1 MAGGGK
7 NHEAQRKTMESMQK
21 NEKQSIL
28 LNWQD
33 LNLGR
38 LEYSDGKYV
47 FYVNTGN
54 KEAKAKSPVPADFL
68 FYGKDVLESEAIFSF
83 MSDFIPARSRVDIT
97 KKCGITIK
105 DSPFEKMLKVATLQL
120 ERSDY
125 WIELGAA
132 T

>member
-1 MAGGGK
+1 M
-7 NHEAQRKTMESMQK
+7 
-21 NEKQSIL
+21 
-28 LNWQD
+28 
-33 LNLGR
+33 
-38 LEYSDGKYV
+38 
-47 FYVNTGN
+47 NTGN

-97 KKCGITIK
+97 KECGITTK
-105 DSPFEKMLKVATLQL
+105 DSPFEKMLKVAILQL